1 VLGVGA
7 MRQWRIAALAAGLMA
22 SALLVVVG
30 CTSIKDGVPTGNTND
45 AASYRT
51 WVADSLSQSAAAAS
65 ERESTRRESE
75 TAQAVANAC
84 EVLSSTSVDVV
95 TAINAYVNAVATR
108 HEEDAVAKAQAAVDT
123 LNRGADTVATSLNTS
138 LLPQMAD
145 AFRAW
150 VDATRAVAKAI
161 GERYGQ
167 QEFNAEVDKFNQA
180 NKTALDMCGGS
191 H

>member
-7 MRQWRIAALAAGLMA
+7 LRQWRIAALTAGVTA
-22 SALLVVVG
+22 TALLVVVG
-30 CTSIKDGVPTGNTND
+30 CTSVTDGAPSANTND
-45 AASYRT
+45 ARSYRT
-51 WVADSLSQSAAAAS
+51 FVADSLSESAAAAS
-65 ERESTRRESE
+65 ERESTRRESQ
-75 TAQAVANAC
+75 TAEAVANAC

-108 HEEDAVAKAQAAVDT
+108 NEVDIAAKAQTAVDT
-123 LNRGADTVATSLNTS
+123 LNRSADIVATSVNTA
-138 LLPQMAD
+138 LWPEMAD

-161 GERYGQ
+161 AERYGQ
-167 QEFNAEVDKFNQA
+167 QEFNAEVDKFNHA
-180 NKTALDMCGGS
+180 NETALDTCGGS

>member
-7 MRQWRIAALAAGLMA
+7 IRQWRIAALAAGLVA
-22 SALLVVVG
+22 TALLTVVG
-30 CTSIKDGVPTGNTND
+30 CTNIRDGAPAANTND
-45 AASYRT
+45 ARSYRT

-75 TAQAVANAC
+75 TAEAVANAC
-84 EVLSSTSVDVV
+84 ETLSSASVDVV
-95 TAINAYVNAVATR
+95 TAINAYVNAVAGHR
-108 HEEDAVAKAQAAVDT
+108 EADVADKAQAAVDT
-123 LNRGADTVATSLNTS
+123 LNRAADVVATSLNTA
-138 LLPQMAD
+138 LLPQTAD

-167 QEFNAEVDKFNQA
+167 QEFNAEVDKFNHA
-180 NKTALDMCGGS
+180 NATALDMCGGS